1 MKLGDLLMTNV
12 LVMYLENEA
21 TPNLINL
28 LVYINFNV
36 VKDVGSIT
44 SVN

>member
-1 MKLGDLLMTNV
+1 MKLGDLLMTIV
-12 LVMYLENEA
+12 LVMHLANEA

-36 VKDVGSIT
+36 GEDVGSII

>member
-28 LVYINFNV
+28 LVYINLNV